1 LSLVIAVCSRTQIV
15 IAGDTQLNDDN
26 GVLPITGMKVI
37 PVGQYAIAGFTGDYD
52 GTIQVGHLFS
62 AKPELYSASLK
73 SKADAI
79 CEVLLDHKIE
89 CNFVLAGFE
98 NGVTK
103 LICTGKDYNYKFQV
117 EDVKN
122 GTVRALLPPDLT
134 IENCIRFFPSTFNLR
149 SQTVSCIKTLSQNS
163 KSVNDKI
170 CGFEVTTNG
179 LRCFTDGISYED
191 ISYRL
196 TKE

>member
-1 LSLVIAVCSRTQIV
+1 MLLQDSLGT
-15 IAGDTQLNDDN
+15 
-26 GVLPITGMKVI
+26 MME
-37 PVGQYAIAGFTGDYD
+37 QYKLDI
-52 GTIQVGHLFS
+52 S

>member
-1 LSLVIAVCSRTQIV
+1 MSLVIAVCSRTQIV

-37 PVGQYAIAGFTGDYD
+37 PAGQYAIAGFTGDYD